1 MQSSTVVGSTG
12 HQTPVQ
18 LKWMFINTCTPSVS
32 INHCYQ
38 VHFRQNKNYSI
49 YIDSDGIWQ
58 KKNGEAGGL
67 SFWSSGAGVAV
78 KYLVKVKVGASAL
91 QWWATTGGYW
101 WCLGGSCCGLYLWW
115 LWCDQSPME
124 TDLVHLALQPYLALY
139 SSYNSSQCTTN
150 DKSTRPST

>member
-78 KYLVKVKVGASAL
+78 KYLVIKSEGWCQCTAVVGHH
-91 QWWATTGGYW
+91 
-101 WCLGGSCCGLYLWW
+101 WW
-115 LWCDQSPME
+115 L
-124 TDLVHLALQPYLALY
+124 LVMSWWWLLWIISVVVVVWSKPDGDWSRPLGTATIPCIVLKLQLFAMHH
-139 SSYNSSQCTTN
+139 
-150 DKSTRPST
+150 KW